1 MNAINILILYLINNK
16 YIKIIYMIIVR
27 IISMIKSMKV
37 IPIIKFKTIMI
48 LIHKDN

>member
-16 YIKIIYMIIVR
+16 YIKITYMIKVR
-27 IISMIKSMKV
+27 IISMKV
-37 IPIIKFKTIMI
+37 IPIIKFQTIMI